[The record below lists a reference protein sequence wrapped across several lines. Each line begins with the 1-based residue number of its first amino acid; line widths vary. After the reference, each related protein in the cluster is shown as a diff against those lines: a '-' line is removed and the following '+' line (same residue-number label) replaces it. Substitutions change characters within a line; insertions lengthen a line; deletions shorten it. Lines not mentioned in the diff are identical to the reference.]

1 MNGFCRIDWPH
12 AAQGQLLGTNRSRAR
27 STHFDNPN
35 PVPIMTPIVSD
46 ISATLREDLYEK
58 TRAQLNRFLDET
70 NALLAAGDA
79 LREDRTE
86 QARER
91 LAAFLEGVDVSV
103 QPVEAP
109 PPLTRAVGQAQGWVV
124 SRPWAAVGAAAGVGL
139 LLSLL
144 LLRKPH

>member
-27 STHFDNPN
+27 STHYDNPN

-79 LREDRTE
+79 LHEDRTE

-103 QPVEAP
+103 QPVEVP
-109 PPLTRAVGQAQGWVV
+109 PPLTRALGQAQGWVV
-124 SRPWAAVGAAAGVGL
+124 SRPWAAVGAAAGGGL

-144 LLRKPH
+144 LLRKPR